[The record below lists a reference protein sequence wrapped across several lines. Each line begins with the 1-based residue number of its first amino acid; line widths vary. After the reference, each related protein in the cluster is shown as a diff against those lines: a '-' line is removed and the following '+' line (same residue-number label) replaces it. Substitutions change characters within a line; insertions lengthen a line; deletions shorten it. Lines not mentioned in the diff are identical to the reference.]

1 MVKMLHYYFYYLFA
15 FNTWRRRRLRLRKA
29 SPSRE
34 RVWPGVGGKGM
45 GNGAGNVIQSQ
56 SGCRLLCILS
66 RSTCMLP
73 DASQDPTI
81 RHILNDVAVA
91 VAVVSVNV
99 PSRPKLL
106 CLSLGRLHVAL
117 IEKFASQ
124 SRAKAEKRKQIKREK
139 WKKNFFG
146 HLSFDDFRLASI
158 GSGWAGLV
166 CPLFYPPDGPVL
178 ALVLSAAPSWLC
190 RLCLC
195 KKFVYCLLSRA
206 LPGRWEEGEDL
217 SSSMAVLLLLFL
229 ELK

>member
-34 RVWPGVGGKGM
+34 RVWPGGRGM

-81 RHILNDVAVA
+81 RHILNDVAIA

-99 PSRPKLL
+99 SSRPKLL

-124 SRAKAEKRKQIKREK
+124 SRPKAEKRKQIKREK

-158 GSGWAGLV
+158 GSGWAGTA
-166 CPLFYPPDGPVL
+166 L
-178 ALVLSAAPSWLC
+178 AW
-190 RLCLC
+190 
-195 KKFVYCLLSRA
+195 
-206 LPGRWEEGEDL
+206 PGL
-217 SSSMAVLLLLFL
+217 SSSLSSWWSCTGSCF
-229 ELK
+229 KCSS

>member
-1 MVKMLHYYFYYLFA
+1 MLLILDDGDGFGYVRHHRQGNGYGQ
-15 FNTWRRRRLRLRKA
+15 
-29 SPSRE
+29 
-34 RVWPGVGGKGM
+34 GVRGM

-81 RHILNDVAVA
+81 RHILNDVAV
-91 VAVVSVNV
+91 VSVNV

-124 SRAKAEKRKQIKREK
+124 SRPKAEKRKQIKREK

-158 GSGWAGLV
+158 GSGWAGTALAWSG
-166 CPLFYPPDGPVL
+166 LWSILLMVL
-178 ALVLSAAPSWLC
+178 YW
-190 RLCLC
+190 
-195 KKFVYCLLSRA
+195 
-206 LPGRWEEGEDL
+206 
-217 SSSMAVLLLLFL
+217 LLF
-229 ELK
+229 

>member
-1 MVKMLHYYFYYLFA
+1 
-15 FNTWRRRRLRLRKA
+15 
-29 SPSRE
+29 
-34 RVWPGVGGKGM
+34 
-45 GNGAGNVIQSQ
+45 
-56 SGCRLLCILS
+56 
-66 RSTCMLP
+66 MLP

-81 RHILNDVAVA
+81 RHILNDVA

-117 IEKFASQ
+117 IEKFASP
-124 SRAKAEKRKQIKREK
+124 SRPKAEKRKQIKKEK

-158 GSGWAGLV
+158 GSGWAGTGLV
-166 CPLFYPPDGPVL
+166 CPLVYPPDGPVL

-206 LPGRWEEGEDL
+206 LPERWEEGVDL

>member
-1 MVKMLHYYFYYLFA
+1 
-15 FNTWRRRRLRLRKA
+15 
-29 SPSRE
+29 
-34 RVWPGVGGKGM
+34 M

-81 RHILNDVAVA
+81 RHILNDVAVS

-117 IEKFASQ
+117 IEKFASP

-158 GSGWAGLV
+158 GSGWAGTGLV
-166 CPLFYPPDGPVL
+166 CPLVCPLLYPPDGPVL

-206 LPGRWEEGEDL
+206 LPGRDEKGEDL

>member
-1 MVKMLHYYFYYLFA
+1 MLLILDDGDGFGYVRHHRHGNGY
-15 FNTWRRRRLRLRKA
+15 
-29 SPSRE
+29 
-34 RVWPGVGGKGM
+34 GQGGRGM

-81 RHILNDVAVA
+81 RHILNDVAV
-91 VAVVSVNV
+91 VSVNV

-124 SRAKAEKRKQIKREK
+124 SRPKAEKRKQIKREK

-158 GSGWAGLV
+158 GSGWAGTSLAW
-166 CPLFYPPDGPVL
+166 PVL
-178 ALVLSAAPSWLC
+178 WSV
-190 RLCLC
+190 
-195 KKFVYCLLSRA
+195 LLSI
-206 LPGRWEEGEDL
+206 LL
-217 SSSMAVLLLLFL
+217 MVLYWLLF
-229 ELK
+229 